1 MKVRHEVPVS
11 RPKKLPPPCGA
22 CMFADELR
30 AVIRRY
36 MQEADLSFYE
46 IIGGIEIIKLEL
58 FEAVALGDIDEEL

>member
-1 MKVRHEVPVS
+1 
-11 RPKKLPPPCGA
+11 
-22 CMFADELR
+22 MFADELR